1 MKNYLK
7 ENPIKIIVINQNPK
21 KEILTDVANLHKDKL
36 LLANNNTTKINV
48 VYDTVDLPLVKIEL
62 PIKKS

>member
-48 VYDTVDLPLVKIEL
+48 VCDTVDLPLVKIEL